1 MHRVIV
7 VGGGA
12 AGMMAAIQSAKKGN
26 QVLLLEKNERLGKK
40 LFITGKG
47 RCNVTNGCDVEELFG
62 KVVSNHRFLYSSFYS
77 FTNQDA
83 IDFFEELGVPLKRER
98 GDRIFPVSDHS
109 SDIIR
114 ALEREMDR
122 LGVDVRLNTEVKS
135 LVLEQDQPERQE
147 ETVDSGK
154 KQIHGAGRVAG
165 VKLSSGK
172 CEKADAVIVT
182 TGGLS
187 YPSTG
192 STGDGFRW
200 AKEAGHKVTEL
211 TPSLVP
217 VHIKE
222 EWCQQMM
229 GLSLRNTGF
238 KAMVG
243 KKKIYEEQG
252 ELLFTHFGIS
262 GPVVLSFSASA
273 NKYLEKGITVFLDL
287 KPAMSKEQLDARIL
301 RDFADKINKQFKNSL
316 DDLLPKKMIPII
328 IERSAISPDKKVNE
342 ITKEERA
349 RLVTLLKEFDLTV
362 NGLGSWKEAII
373 TKGGIAVKEVDPGTM
388 ESKLVSGL
396 YFAGEILDLDALTGG
411 YNLQIAWSTAYLA
424 GQNA

>member
-12 AGMMAAIQSAKKGN
+12 AGMMAAIWSARNGN

-62 KVVSNHRFLYSSFYS
+62 KVVTNHRFLYSSFYS
-77 FTNQDA
+77 FTNADTM
-83 IDFFEELGVPLKRER
+83 DFFESLGLPLKRER
-98 GDRIFPVSDHS
+98 GERIFPVSDHS
-109 SDIIR
+109 SDVIR
-114 ALEREMDR
+114 VLTREMDR
-122 LGVDVRLNTEVKS
+122 LSVEVRLQTEVKS
-135 LVLEQDQPERQE
+135 LLIEEGQIKGVRLKNGATERA
-147 ETVDSGK
+147 DS
-154 KQIHGAGRVAG
+154 
-165 VKLSSGK
+165 
-172 CEKADAVIVT
+172 VIVT

-200 AKEAGHKVTEL
+200 AKDAGHKVTEL
-211 TPSLVP
+211 SPSLVP

-222 EWCQQMM
+222 DWCQKMM

-238 KAMVG
+238 KAMCG

-262 GPVVLSFSASA
+262 GPVVLSFSAYA
-273 NKYLEKGITVFLDL
+273 KKYLEKGIQIYLDL
-287 KPAMSKEQLDARIL
+287 KPAMSKEQLDGRIL
-301 RDFADKINKQFKNSL
+301 RDFKENINKQFKNSL

-328 IERSAISPDKKVNE
+328 IERSAISPEKKVNE
-342 ITKEERA
+342 ITKEERT
-349 RLVTLLKEFDLTV
+349 RLVNLLKEFDLTV
-362 NGLGSWKEAII
+362 TGLGQWKEAII
-373 TKGGIAVKEVDPGTM
+373 TKGGIAVKEIDPGTM
-388 ESKLVSGL
+388 ESKLVKGL
-396 YFAGEILDLDALTGG
+396 FFAGEILDLDALTGG
-411 YNLQIAWSTAYLA
+411 YNLQIAWSTGYLA

>member
-12 AGMMAAIQSAKKGN
+12 AGMMAAIWSARNGN

-62 KVVSNHRFLYSSFYS
+62 KVVTNHRFLYSSFYS
-77 FTNQDA
+77 FTNADTM
-83 IDFFEELGVPLKRER
+83 DFFESLGLPLKRER
-98 GDRIFPVSDHS
+98 GERIFPVSDHS
-109 SDIIR
+109 SDVIR
-114 ALEREMDR
+114 VLTKEMDR
-122 LGVDVRLNTEVKS
+122 LSVEVRLQTEVNS
-135 LVLEQDQPERQE
+135 LIVDEGQIKGVRLKNGTTERA
-147 ETVDSGK
+147 DS
-154 KQIHGAGRVAG
+154 V
-165 VKLSSGK
+165 V
-172 CEKADAVIVT
+172 VT
-182 TGGLS
+182 TGGMS

-200 AKEAGHKVTEL
+200 AKDAGHKVTEL
-211 TPSLVP
+211 SPSLVP

-222 EWCQQMM
+222 DWCPKMM

-238 KAMVG
+238 KAMCG

-262 GPVVLSFSASA
+262 GPVVLSFSAYA
-273 NKYLEKGITVFLDL
+273 KKYLEKGIQIYLDL
-287 KPAMSKEQLDARIL
+287 KPAMSKEQLDGRIL
-301 RDFADKINKQFKNSL
+301 RDFKENINKQFKNSL

-328 IERSAISPDKKVNE
+328 IERSAISPEKKVNE
-342 ITKEERA
+342 ITKEERT
-349 RLVTLLKEFDLTV
+349 RLVNLLKEFDLTV
-362 NGLGSWKEAII
+362 TGLGQWKEAII
-373 TKGGIAVKEVDPGTM
+373 TKGGIAVKEIDPGTM
-388 ESKLVSGL
+388 ESKLVKGL
-396 YFAGEILDLDALTGG
+396 FFAGEILDLDALTGG
-411 YNLQIAWSTAYLA
+411 YNLQIAWSTGYLA

>member
-1 MHRVIV
+1 MHKVIV

-47 RCNVTNGCDVEELFG
+47 RCNVTNGCDIEELFG
-62 KVVSNHRFLYSSFYS
+62 KVVTNHRFLYSSFYS

-109 SDIIR
+109 SDVIR
-114 ALEREMDR
+114 ALDKEMDR
-122 LGVDVRLNTEVKS
+122 LGVDVHLNTEVKN
-135 LVLEQDQPERQE
+135 LIIEDNCV
-147 ETVDSGK
+147 
-154 KQIHGAGRVAG
+154 IG
-165 VKLSSGK
+165 VKMANGK
-172 CEKADAVIVT
+172 TEKADSVIVT

-200 AKEAGHKVTEL
+200 AKDAGHKVTEL

-222 EWCQQMM
+222 EWCKQMM

-238 KAMVG
+238 KALVG

-262 GPVVLSFSASA
+262 GPVVLSFSAYA
-273 NKYLEKGITVFLDL
+273 NKYLEKGITVILDL

-328 IERSAISPDKKVNE
+328 IERSAISPEKKVNE
-342 ITKEERA
+342 ITKEERT

-362 NGLGSWKEAII
+362 TGLGNWREAII
-373 TKGGIAVKEVDPGTM
+373 TKGGIAVKEIDPGTM
-388 ESKLVSGL
+388 ESKLISGL

>member
-1 MHRVIV
+1 MHKVIV

-26 QVLLLEKNERLGKK
+26 QVLLFEKNERLGKK

-47 RCNVTNGCDVEELFG
+47 RCNVTNGCDIEELFG
-62 KVVSNHRFLYSSFYS
+62 KVVTNHRFLYSSFYS

-109 SDIIR
+109 SDVIR
-114 ALEREMDR
+114 ALDKEMDR
-122 LGVDVRLNTEVKS
+122 LGVEVRLNTEVKN
-135 LVLEQDQPERQE
+135 LIIEDNCV
-147 ETVDSGK
+147 
-154 KQIHGAGRVAG
+154 IG
-165 VKLSSGK
+165 VKMANGK
-172 CEKADAVIVT
+172 TEKADSVIVT

-200 AKEAGHKVTEL
+200 AKDAGHKVTEL

-222 EWCQQMM
+222 EWCKQMM

-238 KAMVG
+238 KALVG

-262 GPVVLSFSASA
+262 GPVVLSFSAYA
-273 NKYLEKGITVFLDL
+273 NKYLEKGITVILDL

-328 IERSAISPDKKVNE
+328 IERSAISPEKKVNE
-342 ITKEERA
+342 ITKEERT

-362 NGLGSWKEAII
+362 TGLGNWREAII
-373 TKGGIAVKEVDPGTM
+373 TKGGIAVKEIDPGTM

>member
-1 MHRVIV
+1 MHKVIV

-47 RCNVTNGCDVEELFG
+47 RCNVTNGCDIEELFG
-62 KVVSNHRFLYSSFYS
+62 KVVTNHRFLYSSFYS

-109 SDIIR
+109 SDVIR
-114 ALEREMDR
+114 ALDREMDR
-122 LGVDVRLNTEVKS
+122 LGVDVRLNAEVKN
-135 LVLEQDQPERQE
+135 LIIEDNC
-147 ETVDSGK
+147 
-154 KQIHGAGRVAG
+154 IIG
-165 VKLSSGK
+165 VKMANGK
-172 CEKADAVIVT
+172 TEKADSVIVT

-200 AKEAGHKVTEL
+200 AKDAGHKVTEL

-222 EWCQQMM
+222 EWCKQMM

-238 KAMVG
+238 KALVG

-262 GPVVLSFSASA
+262 GPVVLSFSAYA
-273 NKYLEKGITVFLDL
+273 NKYLEKGITVILDL

-328 IERSAISPDKKVNE
+328 IERSAISPEKKVNE
-342 ITKEERA
+342 ITKEERT

-362 NGLGSWKEAII
+362 TGLGNWREAII
-373 TKGGIAVKEVDPGTM
+373 TKGGIAVKEIDPGTM

>member
-1 MHRVIV
+1 MHKVIV

-12 AGMMAAIQSAKKGN
+12 AGMMAAIQSARKGN

-109 SDIIR
+109 SDVIR

-122 LGVDVRLNTEVKS
+122 LGVDVRLNTEVSS
-135 LVLEQDQPERQE
+135 LIIEDVSLEESVSYSQQSHI
-147 ETVDSGK
+147 T
-154 KQIHGAGRVAG
+154 G
-165 VKLSSGK
+165 VKLKNGK
-172 CEKADAVIVT
+172 TEKADAVIVT
-182 TGGLS
+182 TGGIS

-200 AKEAGHKVTEL
+200 AKDAGHKVTEL
-211 TPSLVP
+211 SPSLVP

-222 EWCQQMM
+222 NWCERMM

-238 KAMVG
+238 KAFVG

-262 GPVVLSFSASA
+262 GPVVLSFSAYA
-273 NKYLEKGITVFLDL
+273 KKYLEKGITVILDL

-328 IERSAISPDKKVNE
+328 IERSAISPEKKVNE
-342 ITKEERA
+342 ITKEERT

-362 NGLGSWKEAII
+362 TGLGTFKEAII
-373 TKGGIAVKEVDPGTM
+373 TKGGIAVKEIDPGTM

-424 GQNA
+424 GQNT

>member
-1 MHRVIV
+1 MHKVIV

-47 RCNVTNGCDVEELFG
+47 RCNVTNGCDIEELFG
-62 KVVSNHRFLYSSFYS
+62 KVVTNHRFLYSSFYS

-109 SDIIR
+109 SDVIR
-114 ALEREMDR
+114 ALDKEMDR
-122 LGVDVRLNTEVKS
+122 LGVDVHLNTEVKN
-135 LVLEQDQPERQE
+135 LIIEDNCV
-147 ETVDSGK
+147 
-154 KQIHGAGRVAG
+154 IG
-165 VKLSSGK
+165 VKMANGK
-172 CEKADAVIVT
+172 TEKADSVIVT

-200 AKEAGHKVTEL
+200 AKDAGHKVTEL

-222 EWCQQMM
+222 EWCKQMM

-238 KAMVG
+238 KALVG

-262 GPVVLSFSASA
+262 GPVVLSFSAYA
-273 NKYLEKGITVFLDL
+273 NKYLEKGITVILDL

-328 IERSAISPDKKVNE
+328 IERSAISPEKKVNE
-342 ITKEERA
+342 ITKEERT

-362 NGLGSWKEAII
+362 TGLGNWREAII
-373 TKGGIAVKEVDPGTM
+373 TKGGIAVKEIDPGTM

>member
-12 AGMMAAIQSAKKGN
+12 AGMMAAIQSAGKGN
-26 QVLLLEKNERLGKK
+26 RVLLLEKNERLGKK

-77 FTNQDA
+77 FSNQDT
-83 IDFFEELGVPLKRER
+83 IEFFEKLGLPLKRER

-109 SDIIR
+109 SDVIR
-114 ALEREMDR
+114 VLAKEMDR
-122 LGVDVRLNTEVKS
+122 LGVEVRLNAEAS
-135 LVLEQDQPERQE
+135 ALLIE
-147 ETVDSGK
+147 ES
-154 KQIHGAGRVAG
+154 QIRG
-165 VKLSSGK
+165 VKLKNGK
-172 CEKADAVIVT
+172 TEEADSVIVT

-192 STGDGFRW
+192 STGDGFHW
-200 AKEAGHKVTEL
+200 AKAAGHKVTEL

-222 EWCQQMM
+222 DWCQRMM

-238 KAMVG
+238 KAMCG

-262 GPVVLSFSASA
+262 GPVVLSFSAYA
-273 NKYLEKGITVFLDL
+273 KKYLEKGMTVFLDL

-301 RDFADKINKQFKNSL
+301 RDFKENINKQFKNSL

-328 IERSAISPDKKVNE
+328 IERSAIPPEKKVNE
-342 ITKEERA
+342 ITKEERT
-349 RLVTLLKEFDLTV
+349 RLVSLLKEFDLTV
-362 NGLGSWKEAII
+362 TGLGEWKEAII

-396 YFAGEILDLDALTGG
+396 FFAGEILDLDALTGG
-411 YNLQIAWSTAYLA
+411 YNLQIAWSTGYLA

>member
-1 MHRVIV
+1 MHKVIV

-12 AGMMAAIQSAKKGN
+12 AGMMAAIQSARKGN

-109 SDIIR
+109 SDVIR

-122 LGVDVRLNTEVKS
+122 LGVDVRLNTEVSS
-135 LVLEQDQPERQE
+135 LIIEDVSLEESVSYSQQSHI
-147 ETVDSGK
+147 T
-154 KQIHGAGRVAG
+154 G
-165 VKLSSGK
+165 VKLKNGK
-172 CEKADAVIVT
+172 TEKADAVIVT
-182 TGGLS
+182 TGGIS

-200 AKEAGHKVTEL
+200 AKDAGHKVTEL
-211 TPSLVP
+211 SPSLVP

-222 EWCQQMM
+222 DWCERMM

-238 KAMVG
+238 KALVG

-262 GPVVLSFSASA
+262 GPVVLSFSAYA
-273 NKYLEKGITVFLDL
+273 KKYLEKGITVILDL

-328 IERSAISPDKKVNE
+328 IERSAISPEKKVNE
-342 ITKEERA
+342 ITKEERT

-362 NGLGSWKEAII
+362 TGLGNFKEAII
-373 TKGGIAVKEVDPGTM
+373 TKGGIAVKEIDPGTM

>member
-1 MHRVIV
+1 MHKVIV

-26 QVLLLEKNERLGKK
+26 QVLLFEKNERLGKK

-114 ALEREMDR
+114 ALEKEMDR

-135 LVLEQDQPERQE
+135 LKIEQKDFIETDQ
-147 ETVDSGK
+147 DGK
-154 KQIHGAGRVAG
+154 KAKKDTCTITGVVLSNGRT
-165 VKLSSGK
+165 
-172 CEKADAVIVT
+172 EKADAVIVT

-192 STGDGFRW
+192 STGDGFKW
-200 AKEAGHKVTEL
+200 AKDAGHKVTEL
-211 TPSLVP
+211 SPSLVP

-222 EWCQQMM
+222 DWCQQMM

-238 KAMVG
+238 KAIVG

-262 GPVVLSFSASA
+262 GPVVLSFSAYA
-273 NKYLEKGITVFLDL
+273 KKYLDKGITVILDL

-328 IERSAISPDKKVNE
+328 IERSAISPEKKVNE
-342 ITKEERA
+342 ITKEERT

-362 NGLGSWKEAII
+362 TGLGNFKEAII

>member
-1 MHRVIV
+1 MHKVIV

-12 AGMMAAIQSAKKGN
+12 AGMMAAIQSARKGN

-47 RCNVTNGCDVEELFG
+47 RCNVTNGCDIEELFG
-62 KVVSNHRFLYSSFYS
+62 KVVTNHRFLYSSFYS

-98 GDRIFPVSDHS
+98 GERIFPVSDHS
-109 SDIIR
+109 SDVIR
-114 ALEREMDR
+114 ALDKEMDR
-122 LGVDVRLNTEVKS
+122 LGVDVRLNAEVKN
-135 LVLEQDQPERQE
+135 LIIEDDRIIGIKMAN
-147 ETVDSGK
+147 GK
-154 KQIHGAGRVAG
+154 T
-165 VKLSSGK
+165 
-172 CEKADAVIVT
+172 EKADSVIVT

-200 AKEAGHKVTEL
+200 AKDAGHKVTEL

-222 EWCQQMM
+222 EWCKQMM

-238 KAMVG
+238 KAFAG

-262 GPVVLSFSASA
+262 GPVVLSFSAYA
-273 NKYLEKGITVFLDL
+273 NKYLEKGITVILDL

-328 IERSAISPDKKVNE
+328 IERSAISPEKKVNE

-362 NGLGSWKEAII
+362 TGLGNWREAII
-373 TKGGIAVKEVDPGTM
+373 TKGGIAVKEVDPSTM
-388 ESKLVSGL
+388 ESKLIEGL

>member
-1 MHRVIV
+1 MHKVIV

-12 AGMMAAIQSAKKGN
+12 AGMMAAIQSARKGN

-109 SDIIR
+109 SDVIR

-122 LGVDVRLNTEVKS
+122 LGVDVRLNTEVSS
-135 LVLEQDQPERQE
+135 LIIEDVSLEESVSYSQQSHI
-147 ETVDSGK
+147 T
-154 KQIHGAGRVAG
+154 G
-165 VKLSSGK
+165 VKLKNGK
-172 CEKADAVIVT
+172 TEKADAVIVT
-182 TGGLS
+182 TGGIS

-200 AKEAGHKVTEL
+200 AKDAGHKVTEL
-211 TPSLVP
+211 SPSLVP

-222 EWCQQMM
+222 NWCERMM

-238 KAMVG
+238 KALVG

-262 GPVVLSFSASA
+262 GPVVLSFSAYA
-273 NKYLEKGITVFLDL
+273 KKYLEKGITVILDL
-287 KPAMSKEQLDARIL
+287 KPAMSKEQLDVRIL

-328 IERSAISPDKKVNE
+328 IERSAISPEKKVNE
-342 ITKEERA
+342 ITKEERT
-349 RLVTLLKEFDLTV
+349 RMVTLLKEFDLTV
-362 NGLGSWKEAII
+362 TGLGTFKEAII
-373 TKGGIAVKEVDPGTM
+373 TKGGIAVKEIDPGTM

>member
-12 AGMMAAIQSAKKGN
+12 AGMMAAIWSARNGN

-62 KVVSNHRFLYSSFYS
+62 KVVTNHRFLYSSFYS
-77 FTNQDA
+77 FTNADTM
-83 IDFFEELGVPLKRER
+83 DFFESLGLPLKRER
-98 GDRIFPVSDHS
+98 GERIFPVSDHS
-109 SDIIR
+109 SDVIR
-114 ALEREMDR
+114 VLTKEMDR
-122 LGVDVRLNTEVKS
+122 LSVEVRLQTEVNS
-135 LVLEQDQPERQE
+135 LIVDEGQIKGVRLKNGTTERA
-147 ETVDSGK
+147 DS
-154 KQIHGAGRVAG
+154 V
-165 VKLSSGK
+165 V
-172 CEKADAVIVT
+172 VT
-182 TGGLS
+182 TGGMS

-200 AKEAGHKVTEL
+200 AKDAGHKVTEL
-211 TPSLVP
+211 SPSLVP

-222 EWCQQMM
+222 DWCQKMM

-238 KAMVG
+238 KAMCG

-262 GPVVLSFSASA
+262 GPVVLSFSAYA
-273 NKYLEKGITVFLDL
+273 KKYLEKGIQIYLDL
-287 KPAMSKEQLDARIL
+287 KPAMSKEQLDGRIL
-301 RDFADKINKQFKNSL
+301 RDFKENINKQFKNSL

-328 IERSAISPDKKVNE
+328 IERSAISPEKKVNE
-342 ITKEERA
+342 ITKEERT
-349 RLVTLLKEFDLTV
+349 RLVNLLKEFDLTV
-362 NGLGSWKEAII
+362 TGLGQWKEAII
-373 TKGGIAVKEVDPGTM
+373 TKGGIAVKEIDPGTM
-388 ESKLVSGL
+388 ESKLVKGL
-396 YFAGEILDLDALTGG
+396 FFAGEILDLDALTGG
-411 YNLQIAWSTAYLA
+411 YNLQIAWSTGYLA

>member
-12 AGMMAAIQSAKKGN
+12 AGMMTAIWSARNGN

-62 KVVSNHRFLYSSFYS
+62 KVVTNHRFLYSSFYS
-77 FTNQDA
+77 FTNADTM
-83 IDFFEELGVPLKRER
+83 DFFESLGLPLKRER
-98 GDRIFPVSDHS
+98 GERIFPVSDHS
-109 SDIIR
+109 SDVIR
-114 ALEREMDR
+114 ALTREMDR
-122 LGVDVRLNTEVKS
+122 LSVEVRLQTEVKS
-135 LVLEQDQPERQE
+135 LLIEEGEIKGVCLKNGTTERA
-147 ETVDSGK
+147 DS
-154 KQIHGAGRVAG
+154 V
-165 VKLSSGK
+165 V
-172 CEKADAVIVT
+172 VT

-200 AKEAGHKVTEL
+200 AKDAGHKVTEL
-211 TPSLVP
+211 SPSLVP

-222 EWCQQMM
+222 DWCQKMM

-238 KAMVG
+238 KAMCG

-262 GPVVLSFSASA
+262 GPVVLSFSAYA
-273 NKYLEKGITVFLDL
+273 KKYLEKGIQIYLDL
-287 KPAMSKEQLDARIL
+287 KPAMSKEQLDGRIL
-301 RDFADKINKQFKNSL
+301 RDFKENINKQFKNSL

-328 IERSAISPDKKVNE
+328 IERSAISPEKKVNE
-342 ITKEERA
+342 ITKEERT
-349 RLVTLLKEFDLTV
+349 RLVNLLKEFDLTV
-362 NGLGSWKEAII
+362 TGLGQWKEAII
-373 TKGGIAVKEVDPGTM
+373 TKGGIAVKEIDPGTM
-388 ESKLVSGL
+388 ESKLVKGL
-396 YFAGEILDLDALTGG
+396 FFAGEILDLDALTGG
-411 YNLQIAWSTAYLA
+411 YNLQIAWSTGYLA

>member
-1 MHRVIV
+1 MHKVIV

-12 AGMMAAIQSAKKGN
+12 AGMMAAIQSARKGN

-109 SDIIR
+109 SDVIR

-122 LGVDVRLNTEVKS
+122 LGVDVRLNTEVSS
-135 LVLEQDQPERQE
+135 LIIEDVSLEESVSYSQQSHI
-147 ETVDSGK
+147 T
-154 KQIHGAGRVAG
+154 G
-165 VKLSSGK
+165 VKLKNGK
-172 CEKADAVIVT
+172 TEKADAVIVT
-182 TGGLS
+182 TGGIS

-200 AKEAGHKVTEL
+200 AKDAGHKVTEL
-211 TPSLVP
+211 SPSLVP

-222 EWCQQMM
+222 NWCERMM

-238 KAMVG
+238 KALVG

-262 GPVVLSFSASA
+262 GPVVLSFSAYA
-273 NKYLEKGITVFLDL
+273 KKYLEKGITVILDL

-328 IERSAISPDKKVNE
+328 IERSAISPEKKVNE
-342 ITKEERA
+342 ITKEERT

-362 NGLGSWKEAII
+362 TCLGNFKEAII
-373 TKGGIAVKEVDPGTM
+373 TKGGIAVKEIDPGTM

>member
-1 MHRVIV
+1 MHKVIV

-47 RCNVTNGCDVEELFG
+47 RCNVTNGCDIEELFG
-62 KVVSNHRFLYSSFYS
+62 KVVTNHRFLYSSFYS

-109 SDIIR
+109 SDVIR
-114 ALEREMDR
+114 ALDKEMER
-122 LGVDVRLNTEVKS
+122 LGVDVRLNAEVKN
-135 LVLEQDQPERQE
+135 LIIEDDCV
-147 ETVDSGK
+147 
-154 KQIHGAGRVAG
+154 IG
-165 VKLSSGK
+165 VKMANGK
-172 CEKADAVIVT
+172 TEKADSVIVT

-200 AKEAGHKVTEL
+200 AKDAGHKVTEL

-222 EWCQQMM
+222 EWCKQMM

-238 KAMVG
+238 KALVG

-262 GPVVLSFSASA
+262 GPVVLSFSAYA
-273 NKYLEKGITVFLDL
+273 NKYLEKGITVILDL

-328 IERSAISPDKKVNE
+328 IERSAISPEKKVNE
-342 ITKEERA
+342 ITKEERT

-362 NGLGSWKEAII
+362 TGLGNWREAII
-373 TKGGIAVKEVDPGTM
+373 TKGGIAVKEIDPGTM

>member
-1 MHRVIV
+1 MHKVIV

-12 AGMMAAIQSAKKGN
+12 AGMMAAIQSARKGN

-47 RCNVTNGCDVEELFG
+47 RCNVTNGCDIEELFG
-62 KVVSNHRFLYSSFYS
+62 KVVTNHRFLYSSFYS

-98 GDRIFPVSDHS
+98 GERIFPVSDHS
-109 SDIIR
+109 SDVIR
-114 ALEREMDR
+114 ALDKEMDR
-122 LGVDVRLNTEVKS
+122 LGVDVRLNAEVKN
-135 LVLEQDQPERQE
+135 LLIEDDRVIGIKMAN
-147 ETVDSGK
+147 GK
-154 KQIHGAGRVAG
+154 T
-165 VKLSSGK
+165 
-172 CEKADAVIVT
+172 EKADSVIVT

-200 AKEAGHKVTEL
+200 AKDAGHKVTEL

-222 EWCQQMM
+222 EWCKQMM

-262 GPVVLSFSASA
+262 GPVVLSFSAYA
-273 NKYLEKGITVFLDL
+273 NKYLEKGITVILDL

-328 IERSAISPDKKVNE
+328 IERSAISPEKKVNE
-342 ITKEERA
+342 ITKEERT

-362 NGLGSWKEAII
+362 TGLGNWREAII
-373 TKGGIAVKEVDPGTM
+373 TKGGIAVKEVDPSTM
-388 ESKLVSGL
+388 ESKLVEGL

>member
-1 MHRVIV
+1 MHKVIV

-12 AGMMAAIQSAKKGN
+12 AGMMAAIQSARKGN

-109 SDIIR
+109 SDVIR

-122 LGVDVRLNTEVKS
+122 LGVDVRLNTEVSS
-135 LVLEQDQPERQE
+135 LIIEDVSLEESVSYSQQSHI
-147 ETVDSGK
+147 T
-154 KQIHGAGRVAG
+154 G
-165 VKLSSGK
+165 VKLKNGK
-172 CEKADAVIVT
+172 TEKADAVIVT
-182 TGGLS
+182 TGGIS

-200 AKEAGHKVTEL
+200 AKDAGHKVTEL
-211 TPSLVP
+211 SPSLVP

-222 EWCQQMM
+222 DWCERMM
-229 GLSLRNTGF
+229 GLPLRNTGF
-238 KAMVG
+238 KALVG

-262 GPVVLSFSASA
+262 GPVVLSFSAYA
-273 NKYLEKGITVFLDL
+273 KKYLEKGITVILDL

-328 IERSAISPDKKVNE
+328 IERSAISPEKKVNE
-342 ITKEERA
+342 ITKEERT

-362 NGLGSWKEAII
+362 TGLGNFKEAII
-373 TKGGIAVKEVDPGTM
+373 TKGGIAVKEIDPGTM

>member
-1 MHRVIV
+1 MHKVIV

-12 AGMMAAIQSAKKGN
+12 AGMMAAIQSAKKGS

-98 GDRIFPVSDHS
+98 GERIFPVSDHS
-109 SDIIR
+109 SDVIR
-114 ALEREMDR
+114 GLEREMSR
-122 LGVDVRLNTEVKS
+122 LQVEVRLNAEVKS
-135 LVLEQDQPERQE
+135 LIIE
-147 ETVDSGK
+147 ETKEDEKEVIIKDSK
-154 KQIHGAGRVAG
+154 VCG
-165 VKLSSGK
+165 VKLSNGK
-172 CEKADAVIVT
+172 TEKADAVIVT

-200 AKEAGHKVTEL
+200 AKDAGHKVTEL
-211 TPSLVP
+211 SPSLVP

-222 EWCQQMM
+222 DWCERMM

-238 KAMVG
+238 KAVVG

-262 GPVVLSFSASA
+262 GPVVLSFSAYA
-273 NKYLEKGITVFLDL
+273 KKYLDKGIKVILDL
-287 KPAMSKEQLDARIL
+287 KPAMSKDQLDARIL
-301 RDFADKINKQFKNSL
+301 RDFADKINKQYKNSL

-328 IERSAISPDKKVNE
+328 IERSAISPEKKVNE
-342 ITKEERA
+342 ITREERA
-349 RLVTLLKEFDLTV
+349 GLVNLLKEFDLTV
-362 NGLGSWKEAII
+362 SGLGNWREAII

-388 ESKLVSGL
+388 ESKLVYGL

>member
-1 MHRVIV
+1 MHKVIV

-12 AGMMAAIQSAKKGN
+12 AGMMAAIQSARKGN

-83 IDFFEELGVPLKRER
+83 IDFFVELGVPLKRER

-109 SDIIR
+109 SDVIR

-122 LGVDVRLNTEVKS
+122 LGVDVRLNTEVSS
-135 LVLEQDQPERQE
+135 LIIEDVSLEESVSYSQRSHI
-147 ETVDSGK
+147 T
-154 KQIHGAGRVAG
+154 G
-165 VKLSSGK
+165 VKLKNGK
-172 CEKADAVIVT
+172 TEKADAVIVT
-182 TGGLS
+182 TGGIS

-200 AKEAGHKVTEL
+200 AKDAGHKVTEL
-211 TPSLVP
+211 SPSLVP

-222 EWCQQMM
+222 NWCERMM

-238 KAMVG
+238 KALVG

-262 GPVVLSFSASA
+262 GPVVLSFSAYA
-273 NKYLEKGITVFLDL
+273 KKYLEKGITVILDL

-328 IERSAISPDKKVNE
+328 IERSAISPEKKVNE
-342 ITKEERA
+342 ITKEERT

-362 NGLGSWKEAII
+362 TGIGNFKEAII
-373 TKGGIAVKEVDPGTM
+373 TKGGIAVKEIDPGTM